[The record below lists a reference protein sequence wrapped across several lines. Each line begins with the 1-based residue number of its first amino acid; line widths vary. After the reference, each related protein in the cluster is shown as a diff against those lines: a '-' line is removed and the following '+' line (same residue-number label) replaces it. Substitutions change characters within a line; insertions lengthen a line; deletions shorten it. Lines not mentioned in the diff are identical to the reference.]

1 METVQE
7 GFVPHRSVSS
17 QIPNGDMNGVSMVA
31 NTDAS
36 TPELLASRNH
46 YRRVVQALSA
56 GVLVQDRAGRVLSV
70 NGAADEILG
79 ADLMS
84 LPGQSTAGVAW
95 DIVNERG
102 AAVATKDRPGRRCI
116 ESGRPTIGEVFGV
129 RVPGRGLKW
138 IEIDAS
144 PLRGTGDDRPYA
156 VVSTI
161 HDVTDRISAQRAAAI
176 AEHRHKL
183 VLAHSVEGYH
193 VVDEDGLVLEANPS
207 TSVGP
212 DCVDDDARL
221 TFGLLDATDRR
232 TLNDVLAQA
241 LEQPGETI
249 HVDIKV
255 RSASGNDCWLELSV
269 TNHLGDPAVDGI
281 VINHRDVTVRR
292 VAEASRQSTATP
304 S

>member
-7 GFVPHRSVSS
+7 GFVPHRFASS
-17 QIPNGDMNGVSMVA
+17 QITNRDMNGVPMVA

-46 YRRVVQALSA
+46 YRRVVKALSA

-70 NGAADEILG
+70 NGAAEEIMG
-79 ADLMS
+79 VDPMS

-95 DIVNERG
+95 DIVDERG

-116 ESGRPTIGEVFGV
+116 ESGWPTIGEVFGV
-129 RVPGRGLKW
+129 RVPGGGMKW
-138 IEIDAS
+138 IEVDAS

-156 VVSTI
+156 VVSTMR
-161 HDVTDRISAQRAAAI
+161 DVTDRISAQRAAAI

-183 VLAHSVEGYH
+183 VLAHAVEGYH

-212 DCVDDDARL
+212 DCVDDDGRL
-221 TFGLLDATDRR
+221 MFGPLDATDRQ
-232 TLNDVLAQA
+232 TLNDALAQV
-241 LEQPGETI
+241 LEQPGETV
-249 HVDIKV
+249 HVDIRV
-255 RSASGNDCWLELSV
+255 RSVSGKHRWLELSV
-269 TNHLGDPAVDGI
+269 TNHLDDPAVDGI
-281 VINHRDVTVRR
+281 IINHRDVTVRR
-292 VAEASRQSTATP
+292 AAEASRQSTVTP